1 MQNSLHCITIRLCL
15 AKEKK
20 NERKDDERKE
30 NEWIFIFYKYVWMK
44 EIEEELFSLI
54 VCVKKWKERK
64 R

>member
-1 MQNSLHCITIRLCL
+1 M